1 MAIDKDT
8 DLELQMKAEE
18 LAQQLLE
25 VKERTKEVTQQFE
38 NATKVA
44 DDLVQK
50 IHEGSDEISDITS
63 STLRW
68 KVGLQKLSKQIGFIN
83 DQVVDHSKHLIQI
96 KQQYSKLSNTAK
108 QWLTSVNFGD
118 IVAGYKSSLTQF
130 RGMFFS
136 SFARMSN
143 VALGLAKN
151 FTELGQQGF
160 NNVTNDLTSLD
171 QALQQT
177 AQDYS
182 LMVTKIQWEQAIA
195 QQQQLKDQLRTI
207 SEEMDNLDKTNEA
220 DLATYIEKLGVTREW
235 QKQLSRANKIVQN
248 GRLVTDQVKEDAKQQ
263 LNILQD
269 QRQVMYDM
277 NKLQLALN
285 EKLNPFMDKIDQSA
299 ERLNSAKQGISDLFN
314 VIGIDLI
321 GIGDLLGKIDFNQLV
336 KPLKTMVSTTTMQF
350 ALGFKSIKEKG
361 ISSFKGIATSGLNI
375 MTGLISNLTKLF
387 VGFFSMITLGLLAAM
402 GALLRQAI
410 QRSQELASAFI
421 SAQESAGAL
430 RGQMANFSEIYQ
442 AFGGE
447 LGGSKA
453 SQLYQT
459 MLKLRNVTVATA
471 KQGQLLERHYAV
483 SVTDSAGMLQ
493 NMRNIFGMTQ
503 ATSNNMATITA
514 QMAVQM
520 GIQPQKIFTQLA
532 NLSGTVL
539 KYFGGSTKQ
548 LYKTLIFANK
558 LNLTMEDMAS
568 TAEGLMDIQGSI
580 ENSMQLQAL
589 TGKEID
595 IGQILRL
602 QHTGKSEEA
611 VVLMMKQIGDSI
623 DSASPVVIK
632 KLQQLFGFDIG
643 KLRSAKH
650 EADILGVDLMTVLK
664 DSGIQAESGVGDAAK
679 GIVGDIK
686 TSAYALQTPFQAVSR
701 RIKNIIYEHYKG
713 TIDYILD
720 NSDMILGYFDK
731 FVGFVSK
738 FLDKFIQWIKQ
749 PQVRQGLSNIFK
761 KAYQFAKSLYEK
773 IVVPMFNMLSKVY
786 EKGGFVGLL
795 GLFALV
801 KILLHLPS
809 VITGISSAVGLFS
822 AKAAAIPTMMTTV
835 ASKKGF
841 QSWVDAS
848 GYSKQTYQKIKS
860 NKGLQAAQKYK
871 NKRQSVGQKA
881 ISQQGGSISKKAQQS
896 FKSAQKLTQGTP
908 AAPPSKFQSIAKS
921 VLILAAAVGI
931 LAGAM
936 WVIAQ
941 IPNDKI
947 LISLGVISA
956 LLIELVG
963 VGHLIKQGV
972 AQNLITLSV
981 SVAILAGA
989 MRIIANIPPD
999 QILASALAIG
1009 GLTLVLAIAS
1019 KWAGAGGSAG
1029 LLLIA
1034 AGTFVLALAIK
1045 QLVGIPFGKLMA
1057 AAGALAIFVV
1067 GITALAAGLQLAAPF
1082 IMVGVGVLLAM
1093 GAALIVFG
1101 KGMQEVTKVLTM
1113 GIKPA
1118 DIKALGTIMA
1128 QFAKIV
1134 GTSMKDLVASLAG
1147 VGLKQAIV
1155 TKQMVKSFSELVGA
1169 LKSLYEIAKQPGA
1182 IDNIKDALQKLADS
1196 GVGEK
1201 VGTIMKDLAQQLK
1214 DTKAKTAESINA
1226 MMGSFGELVGGLS
1239 KLKDLFSD
1247 PNNIPDFTSM
1257 LAGLTTPGE
1266 KGEKSVVESMSE
1278 IMDELIKIV
1287 DTKGK
1292 KVKVKTAQALKA
1304 VISSFSSVVDVLK
1317 KLQELKLVELKTN
1330 IKDFSQT
1337 IPLLT
1342 DAMISLVQSLRD
1354 KKKFDPKVVNDFSKA
1369 LDTLSKAIT
1378 NLNKSVIT
1386 DTFKNS
1392 IKSIIDMLKANYT
1405 SMFNFAKSITAIND
1419 ALKKLQK
1426 INTKNLKLMIEGA
1439 LRLQAV
1445 KSIGLATQATAY
1457 SEVTEGMVKNLD
1469 KIVKGKFAEGGIV
1482 RTPQIAL
1489 VGENGP
1495 EAIIPLQQFN
1505 NYKEI
1510 KVENNFMNLNGIVK
1524 AIQNVSNKPIQVILN
1539 VDGRKLAEV
1548 VANNTTPSYN
1558 LA

>member
-1 MAIDKDT
+1 MVDKDFINPY
-8 DLELQMKAEE
+8 E
-18 LAQQLLE
+18 AQQTAQAIRETAGAVKQVTKQLE
-25 VKERTKEVTQQFE
+25 DSE
-38 NATKVA
+38 KVA
-44 DDLVQK
+44 DALVKQLQA
-50 IHEGSDEISDITS
+50 GSEVVDEMPARV
-63 STLRW
+63 LKW
-68 KVGLQKLSKQIGFIN
+68 KVGLQKLSKEIGFVN
-83 DQVVDHSKHLIQI
+83 EQVVDHSKHLIQL
-96 KQQYSKLSNTAK
+96 KQDYSKLSNTAK
-108 QWLTSVNFGD
+108 AWLSAIDYKNIFE
-118 IVAGYKSSLTQF
+118 GYKSGITQF
-130 RGMFFS
+130 RGIFLS
-136 SFARMSN
+136 SFVRMN
-143 VALGLAKN
+143 TVAMKLAKN

-160 NNVTNDLTSLD
+160 DGVTDHIRD
-171 QALQQT
+171 MDEAIQQT
-177 AQDYS
+177 ARNVQS
-182 LMVTKIQWEQAIA
+182 MVTKDFFQNSVKFQAKYR
-195 QQQQLKDQLRTI
+195 QELKNTKKELLY
-207 SEEMDNLDKTNEA
+207 LDLENKE
-220 DLATYIEKLGVTREW
+220 DMATYIQKSQQISLLERKLELV
-235 QKQLSRANKIVQN
+235 NKTIQQGHIVDEQT
-248 GRLVTDQVKEDAKQQ
+248 LLDAKQQ
-263 LNILQD
+263 LKQLRD
-269 QRQVMYDM
+269 HRQVLYDI

-285 EKLNPFMDKIDQSA
+285 EKLIPYMD
-299 ERLNSAKQGISDLFN
+299 RLDDCAQKLNQAKQGIGDIFTI
-314 VIGIDLI
+314 IGIDLV
-321 GIGDLLGKIDFNQLV
+321 GVEEALRKIDFRKMV
-336 KPLKTMVSTTTMQF
+336 APIKTTISTTTMQF

-442 AFGGE
+442 AFGGA

-602 QHTGKSEEA
+602 QHTGKPEEA
-611 VVLMMKQIGDSI
+611 MALMMKQIGDSI